1 MPNPKN
7 QVLRL
12 KYDLEKTFEK
22 LAAQDARKP
31 TEKWLEDKNDSAK
44 LPSSILNN
52 APRRIITSAHIPAPV
67 RNFAALSASLTK
79 GVTDN
84 DVLERKY
91 GNAKTI
97 PDKPPTN
104 TKAEPTGNVRWIAYE
119 VRGRLCSLTALPAD
133 GSRHLWTI
141 SDGYTCNKKPNR
153 TVIAA
158 ITAEADSGKDT
169 GRRWVDAAS
178 AITLLRQYNF
188 AGVEIAQ
195 KLAEADLKPA
205 IDADHR
211 MPLWGI
217 RNNILFR
224 FDPQNKNER
233 YLGRHY
239 YPGKKGW
246 ENGNTYVCDPGTNLM
261 PSFDEPGIQL
271 LSVPRAMRWLLEN
284 GYQKE
289 VQMRMPEIAWRT
301 QSNNILHIS
310 LVNRHGL
317 DLRCLVFVSGK
328 RSWEDHTKTYPQLDT
343 SMLIQFEKYEK
354 YGWELL
360 SRELTQQ
367 WTAQFEKMFP
377 RVTA

>member
-12 KYDLEKTFEK
+12 KYDLEKTFKK
-22 LAAQDARKP
+22 LASQDARKP
-31 TEKWLEDKNDSAK
+31 TETWLEDKNDSAK
-44 LPSSILNN
+44 LPSSILDD

-91 GNAKTI
+91 GNTKTV
-97 PDKPPTN
+97 PDEPPTN
-104 TKAEPTGNVRWIAYE
+104 TKATPTGNIRWLAFGVRD
-119 VRGRLCSLTALPAD
+119 RLCSLTALPAD
-133 GSRHLWTI
+133 GSRHLWTLR
-141 SDGYTCNKKPNR
+141 DGHSHIQKPNP
-153 TVIAA
+153 TIIAA
-158 ITAEADSGKDT
+158 IIAEANANSGKDT

-188 AGVEIAQ
+188 TGVEIAQ
-195 KLAEADLKPA
+195 KLAEADLKPV

-211 MPLWGI
+211 MPMWGI

-246 ENGNTYVCDPGTNLM
+246 ENANTYVCVPSTNLM

-271 LSVPRAMRWLLEN
+271 LSVPRAMLWLLEN
-284 GYQKE
+284 GYREE

-301 QSNNILHIS
+301 KNNNIVHIS

-317 DLRCLVFVSGK
+317 ALRYLVFVRDK

-343 SMLIQFEKYEK
+343 IMLIQFEKY
-354 YGWELL
+354 GWEVL

-367 WTAQFEKMFP
+367 WTEQLEKLFP